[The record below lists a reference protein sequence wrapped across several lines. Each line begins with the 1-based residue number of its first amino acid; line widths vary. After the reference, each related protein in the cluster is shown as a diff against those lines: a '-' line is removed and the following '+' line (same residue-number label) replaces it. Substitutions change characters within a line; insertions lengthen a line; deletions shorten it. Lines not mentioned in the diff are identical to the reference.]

1 MKKNTAKNKY
11 FWPSIKSP
19 SSSFVSTPGYVNVL
33 LGLKRCNSF
42 LLSSFSARGVI
53 SKHVTVTQMVQ
64 KDKRTKCVRI
74 MTVRQCTEEVF
85 LGLELCMGDL
95 RVIDL
100 CKIINYFLIYYRKID
115 LLHSFCLSLSQ
126 SFSLSKWIMLI
137 LTIIRLL

>member
-19 SSSFVSTPGYVNVL
+19 PSSFVSTPGYVNVL

-42 LLSSFSARGVI
+42 LLSSFSARRVI

-85 LGLELCMGDL
+85 LGLELCIYEDL

-115 LLHSFCLSLSQ
+115 LLHSFSVSLFLNLSLS
-126 SFSLSKWIMLI
+126 LSG
-137 LTIIRLL
+137 

>member
-42 LLSSFSARGVI
+42 LLSSFSARRVI
-53 SKHVTVTQMVQ
+53 SKHVTVLFAERQE
-64 KDKRTKCVRI
+64 DKVCPHNDCQTMYWGRVPWSWT
-74 MTVRQCTEEVF
+74 
-85 LGLELCMGDL
+85 LYGGL
-95 RVIDL
+95 RVIDM
-100 CKIINYFLIYYRKID
+100 CKIINYFLIEYRKID
-115 LLHSFCLSLSQ
+115 LAHSFSLS
-126 SFSLSKWIMLI
+126 FFLNLSLSKWIMLI